1 MFFQNQSQLEFK
13 NRCFSTPHILLLD
26 PSVKMEGIYV
36 FHNVKVRSWQKFQ
49 QTLELHKL
57 LPCGACFALYHKIY
71 CVRYS
76 NHWQIFLGHFL
87 TFFDVKR
94 PTNRWKMK
102 NPCCSRLCFDRSVSS
117 RADIWYTIICLI
129 SMLCMIIL
137 WNNFWLILLQIKK
150 KILNSNS
157 FQV

>member
-1 MFFQNQSQLEFK
+1 MTEIPTNIATE
-13 NRCFSTPHILLLD
+13 
-26 PSVKMEGIYV
+26 
-36 FHNVKVRSWQKFQ
+36 W
-49 QTLELHKL
+49 L
-57 LPCGACFALYHKIY
+57 LPFGACFALYHKIY

-129 SMLCMIIL
+129 SMLCVIIL
-137 WNNFWLILLQIKK
+137 SNNFWLILLQIKK
-150 KILNSNS
+150 IFNSNI
-157 FQV
+157 FQVWFFIYDAINWFKQP